1 MKIITPDIKALFK
14 ALPKA
19 ELHVHLSGAYPL
31 NKIKEFFRQKGF
43 SESEIA
49 KAAATQDKYEN
60 LTDFVN
66 LYLRLAELV
75 KEENQITEITEELCL
90 KAAEDNVKYLELKL
104 AGCELLP
111 HQTQS
116 EEEKTNLREKMYQ
129 AVIKGVK
136 NAQEKLQTQGFEQI
150 VKFIYAAERHNPP
163 AVALED
169 AKQAVKWAETN
180 NDVIGFDL
188 AGDENISFVTNHKE
202 AIDYAISH
210 GLSFTCHAGET
221 PHSEDKTPVESMK
234 SSIELGAKRIGHGL
248 YACDDEQLIE
258 ILKEKDILIE
268 VSPTSNVATLSVK
281 SYQTHPIT
289 KMLEKDIPV
298 ALCSDDPSM
307 FNTKISNEY
316 EQLYK
321 NGIVNDWETI
331 KKLSLNGIKY
341 AFCDKKTKKHLE
353 EEFKKEFE
361 LIENSEYF
369 KKTIKNH
376 LSEAKK

>member
-1 MKIITPDIKALFK
+1 MRIITPDIKALFK

-31 NKIKEFFRQKGF
+31 NKIKEFFRKKGF

-49 KAAATQDKYEN
+49 KAAAPQDKYEN

-66 LYLRLAELV
+66 LYLRLADLV

-90 KAAEDNVKYLELKL
+90 KAAEDNVRYIELKL

-111 HQTQS
+111 RATQS
-116 EEEKTNLREKMYQ
+116 EKEKTALRETMYQ

-136 NAQEKLQTQGFEQI
+136 SAQDKLQRQGFTQT

-163 AVALED
+163 SVALED
-169 AKQAVKWAETN
+169 AKQAVTWAKTN
-180 NDVIGFDL
+180 PDMIGFDL
-188 AGDENISFVTNHKE
+188 AGDENISCVTNHKE

-210 GLSFTCHAGET
+210 GLKFTCHAGET
-221 PHSEDKTPVESMK
+221 PQSEDKTPVESMLN
-234 SSIELGAKRIGHGL
+234 SINIGAQRIGHGL
-248 YACDDEQLIE
+248 YACTDDDLIKK
-258 ILKEKDILIE
+258 IKENNILIE
-268 VSPTSNVATLSVK
+268 VSPTSNVATLSVE
-281 SYQTHPIT
+281 SYKTHPISN
-289 KMLEKDIPV
+289 MLKLDLPI

-321 NGIVNDWETI
+321 NCIINDWDTI
-331 KKLSLNGIKY
+331 KKLVMNGIKY
-341 AFCDKKTKKHLE
+341 AFCDNKTKTILA
-353 EEFKKEFE
+353 KEFE
-361 LIENSEYF
+361 EELKLIENSEYF

-376 LSEAKK
+376 LSGNKK